1 MRSNG
6 GLYEFI
12 FLRPLICIRK
22 IYKSYY
28 ETILKGVLTMDNN
41 KVIKIVG
48 IAATVIGAA
57 TTVVSNWVEEQKNNQ
72 KIVEEVAKQ
81 VEAALNKN

>member
-1 MRSNG
+1 
-6 GLYEFI
+6 
-12 FLRPLICIRK
+12 
-22 IYKSYY
+22 
-28 ETILKGVLTMDNN
+28 MDNN
-41 KVIKIVG
+41 KVIKIFC

>member
-1 MRSNG
+1 M
-6 GLYEFI
+6 
-12 FLRPLICIRK
+12 
-22 IYKSYY
+22 
-28 ETILKGVLTMDNN
+28 NN
-41 KVIKIVG
+41 AKVIKIAG

-57 TTVVSNWVEEQKNNQ
+57 ATVVSNWVEEQKNNQ

>member
-1 MRSNG
+1 M
-6 GLYEFI
+6 
-12 FLRPLICIRK
+12 
-22 IYKSYY
+22 
-28 ETILKGVLTMDNN
+28 NN
-41 KVIKIVG
+41 AKVVKIVG

-57 TTVVSNWVEEQKNNQ
+57 ATVVSNWVEGQKNNQ